1 MAIVFRNAKGTK
13 LTIADMDGNFSHLVA
28 VDAAETSRAT
38 AAENTL
44 TSNLNS
50 EISTRAT
57 ADATLTNNL
66 NSEISTARAAE
77 STNAGNITAEI
88 NRATAAETANAT
100 AITNEASTARAAET
114 TLTNNL
120 NAEIIRATA
129 AEDSNASD
137 IAAEIA
143 RATAAETVNAAAINA
158 LPDSAQVLGLI
169 DSNHV
174 ALKAIGL
181 DYGVLANKPTIPVSG
196 TDFVDSAFVTAQ
208 IDALIDGAPGT
219 LNTLNEIAAA
229 LNDDDSAYN
238 TLIGLIAAKTDFDS
252 ANATTIIN
260 STLQNL
266 NQNIVP
272 DTNNTYDLGTS
283 SNRFKDLYLSGST
296 LHIGN
301 IKITESSGS
310 VVFKD
315 SDNNPIGVSTI
326 DSAYV
331 QARQI
336 LSSGGV
342 DSAAVQ
348 SIVDVTYVQARVPT
362 SYVQGKITDVYI
374 QNAIDSDFVL
384 SKTGTILDSSLTT
397 QLIDSALPIGQLGQ
411 QYFVSTNNTNRLET
425 DYLLTVND
433 KYVETAAELA
443 EEITDVTT
451 LQEVFNTWNRFSH
464 NTSNNYPANASEMN
478 AWVYNSGPGT
488 ISQPQNTGTATGFYS
503 VDTYENYTHT
513 ARFTSGQTD
522 NDIGFMVIGFVA
534 EGTGATYRQHT
545 LSAVRQTDGAI
556 GGIASWDLVYNIG
569 QSDQAILTAAT
580 NGGSGPANAATSTGG
595 WNTYTD
601 GTLIFTQK
609 TGRNITIRT
618 SYYSSTNLALNP
630 ATDMDFDLLSDSRT
644 VRFAGPVPYGYGAW
658 SQGDMTISE
667 ISFVPGQSELLY
679 HFGGTLSGNTGGD
692 VYTYSSDS
700 SAWNLDSDL
709 TLQGAQGKILH
720 NNKTGRTYYVD
731 GTQAHSIGSVRQFN
745 DVMYLLP
752 QNSEPDSADTG
763 GLGLRAGMFA
773 TADQINWDPASKG
786 SGGAYPVFFNGTSWV
801 ALY

>member
-1 MAIVFRNAKGTK
+1 M
-13 LTIADMDGNFSHLVA
+13 
-28 VDAAETSRAT
+28 
-38 AAENTL
+38 
-44 TSNLNS
+44 
-50 EISTRAT
+50 
-57 ADATLTNNL
+57 
-66 NSEISTARAAE
+66 
-77 STNAGNITAEI
+77 
-88 NRATAAETANAT
+88 
-100 AITNEASTARAAET
+100 
-114 TLTNNL
+114 
-120 NAEIIRATA
+120 
-129 AEDSNASD
+129 
-137 IAAEIA
+137 
-143 RATAAETVNAAAINA
+143 
-158 LPDSAQVLGLI
+158 
-169 DSNHV
+169 
-174 ALKAIGL
+174 
-181 DYGVLANKPTIPVSG
+181 
-196 TDFVDSAFVTAQ
+196 
-208 IDALIDGAPGT
+208 
-219 LNTLNEIAAA
+219 
-229 LNDDDSAYN
+229 
-238 TLIGLIAAKTDFDS
+238 
-252 ANATTIIN
+252 
-260 STLQNL
+260 
-266 NQNIVP
+266 
-272 DTNNTYDLGTS
+272 
-283 SNRFKDLYLSGST
+283 
-296 LHIGN
+296 
-301 IKITESSGS
+301 
-310 VVFKD
+310 
-315 SDNNPIGVSTI
+315 
-326 DSAYV
+326 
-331 QARQI
+331 
-336 LSSGGV
+336 
-342 DSAAVQ
+342 
-348 SIVDVTYVQARVPT
+348 
-362 SYVQGKITDVYI
+362 
-374 QNAIDSDFVL
+374 
-384 SKTGTILDSSLTT
+384 
-397 QLIDSALPIGQLGQ
+397 PIGQLGQ

-464 NTSNNYPANASEMN
+464 SGSSGYPANASEMN

-488 ISQPQNTGTATGFYS
+488 ISQPLNTGTATGFYS

-545 LSAVRQTDGAI
+545 LSAVRQTNGAI

-667 ISFVPGQSELLY
+667 ISFIPGQSELLY

-692 VYTYSSDS
+692 VYAYSSDS

>member
-331 QARQI
+331 QLRQTSQDFAY
-336 LSSGGV
+336 SSLTGAPTFISTFNNDLGYLTSAL
-342 DSAAVQ
+342 DSAEA
-348 SIVDVTYVQARVPT
+348 IAL
-362 SYVQGKITDVYI
+362 
-374 QNAIDSDFVL
+374 IDSDFVL

-443 EEITDVTT
+443 EEIADVTT

-464 NTSNNYPANASEMN
+464 SGSSGYPANASEMN

-488 ISQPQNTGTATGFYS
+488 ISQPLNTGTATGFYS

-534 EGTGATYRQHT
+534 EGTGASYKQHT

-556 GGIASWDLVYNIG
+556 GGMASWDLVYNIG

-609 TGRNITIRT
+609 TGKNITIRT
-618 SYYSSTNLALNP
+618 SYYSSSNLALNP

-667 ISFVPGQSELLY
+667 ISFIPGQSELLY

-692 VYTYSSDS
+692 VYAYSSDS

>member
-331 QARQI
+331 QLRQTSQDFAY
-336 LSSGGV
+336 SSLTGAPTFISTFNNDLGYLTSAL
-342 DSAAVQ
+342 DSAEA
-348 SIVDVTYVQARVPT
+348 IAL
-362 SYVQGKITDVYI
+362 
-374 QNAIDSDFVL
+374 IDSDFVL

-443 EEITDVTT
+443 EEIADVTT

-464 NTSNNYPANASEMN
+464 SGSSGYPANASEMN

-488 ISQPQNTGTATGFYS
+488 ISQPLNTGTATGFYS

-534 EGTGATYRQHT
+534 EGTGASYKQHT

-609 TGRNITIRT
+609 TGKNITIRT

-667 ISFVPGQSELLY
+667 ISFIPGQSELLY

-692 VYTYSSDS
+692 VYAYSSDS

>member
-1 MAIVFRNAKGTK
+1 MAIVYRNVKGSK
-13 LTIADMDGNFSHLVA
+13 LTIADMDGNFSHLVSEIN
-28 VDAAETSRAT
+28 AETSRAT
-38 AAENTL
+38 SAENTL

-50 EISTRAT
+50 EISTRAS

-66 NSEISTARAAE
+66 NTEISRATNAELNLQNSLTNNINAEIARATAAE
-77 STNAGNITAEI
+77 DSNASDIRAEI
-88 NRATAAETANAT
+88 NRATTAEASNANALT
-100 AITNEASTARAAET
+100 AEIARA
-114 TLTNNL
+114 
-120 NAEIIRATA
+120 IA

-169 DSNHV
+169 DSAHIQ
-174 ALKAIGL
+174 ARQITYST
-181 DYGVLANKPTIPVSG
+181 D
-196 TDFVDSAFVTAQ
+196 DFVDSAFVTAQ

-238 TLIGLIAAKTDFDS
+238 TLIGLITAKTDFDS

-296 LHIGN
+296 LHIGS

-348 SIVDVTYVQARVPT
+348 SIITGEVDVNYVQARVPT

-411 QYFVSTNNTNRLET
+411 QYFVSTNNTNKLET

-443 EEITDVTT
+443 EEIADVTT

-464 NTSNNYPANASEMN
+464 SGSSGYPANASEMN

-513 ARFTSGQTD
+513 ARFTSTDPD

-534 EGTGATYRQHT
+534 EGTGASYKQHT
-545 LSAVRQTDGAI
+545 LSAVRQTDGGI

-569 QSDQAILTAAT
+569 QSDQAILTSAT
-580 NGGSGPANAATSTGG
+580 NGGSGPANAAASTGG

-618 SYYSSTNLALNP
+618 SYFSSSNLALNP

-658 SQGDMTISE
+658 SQGGLTISE
-667 ISFVPGQSELLY
+667 ISFIPGQSELLY
-679 HFGGTLSGNTGGD
+679 HFGGTLSGNAGGD
-692 VYTYSSDS
+692 VYAYSSDS

>member
-331 QARQI
+331 QLRQTSQDFAY
-336 LSSGGV
+336 SSLTGAPTFISTFNNDLGYLTSAL
-342 DSAAVQ
+342 DSAEA
-348 SIVDVTYVQARVPT
+348 IAL
-362 SYVQGKITDVYI
+362 
-374 QNAIDSDFVL
+374 IDSDFVL

-411 QYFVSTNNTNRLET
+411 QYFVSTNNTNKLET

-464 NTSNNYPANASEMN
+464 SGSSGYPANASEMN

-488 ISQPQNTGTATGFYS
+488 ISQPLNTGTATGFYS

-534 EGTGATYRQHT
+534 EGTGASYKQHT

-556 GGIASWDLVYNIG
+556 SGIASWDLVYNIG

-609 TGRNITIRT
+609 TGKNITIRT

-667 ISFVPGQSELLY
+667 ISFIPGQSELLY

-692 VYTYSSDS
+692 VYAYSSDS

>member
-296 LHIGN
+296 LHIGS

-331 QARQI
+331 QLRQTSQDFAY
-336 LSSGGV
+336 SSLTGAPTFISTFNNDLGYLTSAL
-342 DSAAVQ
+342 DSAEA
-348 SIVDVTYVQARVPT
+348 IAL
-362 SYVQGKITDVYI
+362 
-374 QNAIDSDFVL
+374 IDSDFVL

-411 QYFVSTNNTNRLET
+411 QYFVSTNNTNKLET

-443 EEITDVTT
+443 EEIADVTT

-464 NTSNNYPANASEMN
+464 SGSSGYPANASEMN

-488 ISQPQNTGTATGFYS
+488 ISQPLNTGTATGFYS

-534 EGTGATYRQHT
+534 EGTGASYKQHT

-556 GGIASWDLVYNIG
+556 SGIASWDLVYNIG

-667 ISFVPGQSELLY
+667 ISFIPGQSELLY

>member
-1 MAIVFRNAKGTK
+1 M
-13 LTIADMDGNFSHLVA
+13 
-28 VDAAETSRAT
+28 
-38 AAENTL
+38 
-44 TSNLNS
+44 
-50 EISTRAT
+50 
-57 ADATLTNNL
+57 
-66 NSEISTARAAE
+66 
-77 STNAGNITAEI
+77 
-88 NRATAAETANAT
+88 
-100 AITNEASTARAAET
+100 
-114 TLTNNL
+114 
-120 NAEIIRATA
+120 
-129 AEDSNASD
+129 
-137 IAAEIA
+137 
-143 RATAAETVNAAAINA
+143 
-158 LPDSAQVLGLI
+158 LGLI

-331 QARQI
+331 QLRQTSQDFAY
-336 LSSGGV
+336 SSLTGAPTFISTFNNDLGYLTSAL
-342 DSAAVQ
+342 DSAEA
-348 SIVDVTYVQARVPT
+348 IAL
-362 SYVQGKITDVYI
+362 
-374 QNAIDSDFVL
+374 IDSDFVL

-464 NTSNNYPANASEMN
+464 SGSSGYPANASEMN

-488 ISQPQNTGTATGFYS
+488 ISQPLNTGTATGFYS

-534 EGTGATYRQHT
+534 EGTGASYKQHT

-556 GGIASWDLVYNIG
+556 SGIASWDLVYNIG

-609 TGRNITIRT
+609 TGKNITIRT
-618 SYYSSTNLALNP
+618 SYYSSSNLALNP

>member
-331 QARQI
+331 QLRQTSQDFAY
-336 LSSGGV
+336 SSLTGAPTFISTFNNDLGYLTSAL
-342 DSAAVQ
+342 DSAEA
-348 SIVDVTYVQARVPT
+348 IAL
-362 SYVQGKITDVYI
+362 
-374 QNAIDSDFVL
+374 IDSDFVL

-488 ISQPQNTGTATGFYS
+488 ISQPLNTGTATGFYS

-545 LSAVRQTDGAI
+545 LSAVRQTNGGI
-556 GGIASWDLVYNIG
+556 GGLASWELVYNIG
-569 QSDQAILTAAT
+569 QSDQAILTSAT

-618 SYYSSTNLALNP
+618 SYYSSSNLALNP

-667 ISFVPGQSELLY
+667 ISFVAGQSELLY

-731 GTQAHSIGSVRQFN
+731 GTQAHPIGSVRQFN

>member
-1 MAIVFRNAKGTK
+1 MPIVYRNVKGTK
-13 LTIADMDGNFSHLVA
+13 LTIADMDGNFSHLVSEINS
-28 VDAAETSRAT
+28 ETSRAT

-50 EISTRAT
+50 EISTRAA
-57 ADATLTNNL
+57 AD
-66 NSEISTARAAE
+66 
-77 STNAGNITAEI
+77 
-88 NRATAAETANAT
+88 
-100 AITNEASTARAAET
+100 T

-120 NAEIIRATA
+120 NTEISRATTAEASNANALTAEIARATA

-137 IAAEIA
+137 IAAEII
-143 RATAAETVNAAAINA
+143 RATNAENANAAAINA

-169 DSNHV
+169 DSAHIQ
-174 ALKAIGL
+174 ARQITYST
-181 DYGVLANKPTIPVSG
+181 D
-196 TDFVDSAFVTAQ
+196 DFVDSAFVTAK
-208 IDALIDGAPGT
+208 IDALINGAPGT
-219 LNTLNEIAAA
+219 LDTLNEIAAA

-252 ANATTIIN
+252 ADAIQ
-260 STLQNL
+260 L
-266 NQNIVP
+266 
-272 DTNNTYDLGTS
+272 
-283 SNRFKDLYLSGST
+283 
-296 LHIGN
+296 
-301 IKITESSGS
+301 
-310 VVFKD
+310 
-315 SDNNPIGVSTI
+315 I

-331 QARQI
+331 QARQ
-336 LSSGGV
+336 SGAGGV

-348 SIVDVTYVQARVPT
+348 SIIIGEIDASYVQARAPA
-362 SYVQGKITDVYI
+362 SYIQSKITDVYI

-384 SKTGTILDSSLTT
+384 SKTGVIPDSASTI

-411 QYFVSTNNTNRLET
+411 QYFVSTNNTNKLET
-425 DYLLTVND
+425 DYLLTVNN

-443 EEITDVTT
+443 EEIADVTT

-464 NTSNNYPANASEMN
+464 SSSGFVYPANASEMN
-478 AWVYNSGPGT
+478 SWVYNSGSGT
-488 ISQPQNTGTATGFYS
+488 ISQPNNTGTATGFYS

-513 ARFTSGQTD
+513 ARFTSTQTD

-534 EGTGATYRQHT
+534 EGSGATYRQHT
-545 LSAVRQTDGAI
+545 LSAVRQTDGGI

-569 QSDQAILTAAT
+569 QSDQAILTSAT
-580 NGGSGPANAATSTGG
+580 NGGSGPANAAAAAGG
-595 WNTYTD
+595 WDTYTD

-618 SYYSSTNLALNP
+618 SYFSSSNLALNTI
-630 ATDMDFDLLSDSRT
+630 TDMDFDLLSDSRT

-658 SQGDMTISE
+658 SQGGLTISE
-667 ISFVPGQSELLY
+667 ISFIPGQSELLY
-679 HFGGTLSGNTGGD
+679 HFGGTLSGNAGGD
-692 VYTYSSDS
+692 VYAYSSDS

-709 TLQGAQGKILH
+709 SLQGAQGKILH

-745 DVMYLLP
+745 DVVYLLP

-773 TADQINWDPASKG
+773 TADGVSWDPASKG
-786 SGGAYPVFFNGTSWV
+786 TSTPYPVFWNGTAWV

>member
-331 QARQI
+331 QLRQTSQDFAY
-336 LSSGGV
+336 SSLTGAPTFISTFNNDLGYLTSAL
-342 DSAAVQ
+342 DSAEA
-348 SIVDVTYVQARVPT
+348 IAL
-362 SYVQGKITDVYI
+362 
-374 QNAIDSDFVL
+374 IDSDFVL

-443 EEITDVTT
+443 EEIADVTT

-464 NTSNNYPANASEMN
+464 SGSSGYPANASEMN

-488 ISQPQNTGTATGFYS
+488 ISQPLNTGTATGFYS

-534 EGTGATYRQHT
+534 EGTGASYKQHT

-556 GGIASWDLVYNIG
+556 SGIASWDLVYNIG

-609 TGRNITIRT
+609 TGKNITIRT

-667 ISFVPGQSELLY
+667 ISFIPGQSELLY

-692 VYTYSSDS
+692 VYAYSSDS

>member
-331 QARQI
+331 QLRQTSQDFAY
-336 LSSGGV
+336 SSLTGAPTFISTFNNDLGYLTSAL
-342 DSAAVQ
+342 DSAEA
-348 SIVDVTYVQARVPT
+348 IAL
-362 SYVQGKITDVYI
+362 
-374 QNAIDSDFVL
+374 IDSDFVL

-411 QYFVSTNNTNRLET
+411 QYFVSTNNTNKLET

-443 EEITDVTT
+443 EEIADVTT

-488 ISQPQNTGTATGFYS
+488 ISQPLNTGTATGFYS

-534 EGTGATYRQHT
+534 EGTGASYKQHT

-556 GGIASWDLVYNIG
+556 GGMASWDLVYNIG

-609 TGRNITIRT
+609 TGKNITIRT

-692 VYTYSSDS
+692 VYAYSSDS

>member
-331 QARQI
+331 QLRQTSQDFAY
-336 LSSGGV
+336 SSLTGAPTFISTFNNDLGYLTSAL
-342 DSAAVQ
+342 DSAEA
-348 SIVDVTYVQARVPT
+348 IAL
-362 SYVQGKITDVYI
+362 
-374 QNAIDSDFVL
+374 IDSDFVL

-464 NTSNNYPANASEMN
+464 SGSSGYPANASEMN

-488 ISQPQNTGTATGFYS
+488 ISQPLNTGTATGFYS

-545 LSAVRQTDGAI
+545 LSAVRQTNGGI
-556 GGIASWDLVYNIG
+556 GGLASWELVYNIG
-569 QSDQAILTAAT
+569 QSDQAILTSAT

-618 SYYSSTNLALNP
+618 SYYSSSNLALNP

-667 ISFVPGQSELLY
+667 ISFVAGQSELLY

>member
-331 QARQI
+331 QLRQTSQDFAY
-336 LSSGGV
+336 SSLTGAPTFISTFNNDLGYLTSAL
-342 DSAAVQ
+342 DSAEA
-348 SIVDVTYVQARVPT
+348 IAL
-362 SYVQGKITDVYI
+362 
-374 QNAIDSDFVL
+374 IDSDFVL

-443 EEITDVTT
+443 EEIADVTT

-464 NTSNNYPANASEMN
+464 SGSSGYPANASEMN

-488 ISQPQNTGTATGFYS
+488 ISQPLNTGTATGFYS

-534 EGTGATYRQHT
+534 EGTGASYKQHT

-556 GGIASWDLVYNIG
+556 GGMASWDLVYNIG

-609 TGRNITIRT
+609 TGKNITIRT

-667 ISFVPGQSELLY
+667 ISFIPGQSELLY

-692 VYTYSSDS
+692 VYAYSSDS

>member
-1 MAIVFRNAKGTK
+1 MPIVYRNVKGTK
-13 LTIADMDGNFSHLVA
+13 LTIADMDGNFSHLVSEINS
-28 VDAAETSRAT
+28 ETSRAT

-50 EISTRAT
+50 EISTRAS

-66 NSEISTARAAE
+66 NTEISRA
-77 STNAGNITAEI
+77 TNAELNLQNSLTNDLNAEISRATTAEASNANALTAEI
-88 NRATAAETANAT
+88 TRATAAEATNASD
-100 AITNEASTARAAET
+100 IAAE
-114 TLTNNL
+114 
-120 NAEIIRATA
+120 IVRATA

-137 IAAEIA
+137 IAAEII

-169 DSNHV
+169 DSAHIQ
-174 ALKAIGL
+174 ARQITYST
-181 DYGVLANKPTIPVSG
+181 D
-196 TDFVDSAFVTAQ
+196 DFVDSAFVTAK
-208 IDALIDGAPGT
+208 IDALINGAPGT
-219 LNTLNEIAAA
+219 LDTLNEIAAA

-252 ANATTIIN
+252 ADAIQ
-260 STLQNL
+260 L
-266 NQNIVP
+266 
-272 DTNNTYDLGTS
+272 
-283 SNRFKDLYLSGST
+283 
-296 LHIGN
+296 
-301 IKITESSGS
+301 
-310 VVFKD
+310 
-315 SDNNPIGVSTI
+315 I
-326 DSAYV
+326 DSAYI
-331 QARQI
+331 QTRQSGAGGEPNQNAFGQI
-336 LSSGGV
+336 VVAGQNNVVADNVSDAVWFKAGSNMTITTNEATDTVTFSADSGGGV

-348 SIVDVTYVQARVPT
+348 SIIIGEVDASYVQARAPA
-362 SYVQGKITDVYI
+362 SYIQSKITDVYI

-384 SKTGTILDSSLTT
+384 SKTGAIPDSASTI

-411 QYFVSTNNTNRLET
+411 QYFISTNNTNKLET

-443 EEITDVTT
+443 EEVADVTT

-464 NTSNNYPANASEMN
+464 SGSSGYPANASEMN

-488 ISQPQNTGTATGFYS
+488 ISQPLNTSTATGFYS
-503 VDTYENYTHT
+503 VDTHEDYTHT
-513 ARFTSGQTD
+513 ALFTSTDPD

-534 EGTGATYRQHT
+534 EGTGASYKQHT
-545 LSAVRQTDGAI
+545 LSAVRQTNGGI

-569 QSDQAILTAAT
+569 QSDQAILTSAT
-580 NGGSGPANAATSTGG
+580 NGGSGPSNSAPATGG
-595 WNTYTD
+595 WDQTG
-601 GTLIFTQK
+601 GTTIFTQK

-618 SYYSSTNLALNP
+618 SFFSAILQPVNSTTEMN
-630 ATDMDFDLLSDSRT
+630 FDLLSDSRT

-658 SQGDMTISE
+658 SQGGMTISN
-667 ISFVPGQSELLY
+667 ISFIPGQSELLY
-679 HFGGTLSGNTGGD
+679 HFGGTLSGNAGGD
-692 VYTYSSDS
+692 IYTYSSDS

-773 TADQINWDPASKG
+773 TADGVNWDPASKG
-786 SGGAYPVFFNGTSWV
+786 TNTPYPVFWNGTAWV